1 MIKKYFSSLFEL
13 SNSASIIR
21 AIIFTSGHIF
31 IETIVI
37 SRITGARI
45 ELAGTA
51 AIVGPLISGAWY
63 WVIDR
68 WWTKRHA
75 DVEHGE
81 PGHRH

>member
-1 MIKKYFSSLFEL
+1 MKKYFPSLFEL

-21 AIIFTSGHIF
+21 AIVFTAGHIL

-51 AIVGPLISGAWY
+51 AIVGPLVSGTWY
-63 WVIDR
+63 WLIDR

-75 DVEHGE
+75 DVEHGGQ
-81 PGHRH
+81 GHRH

>member
-1 MIKKYFSSLFEL
+1 MKKFFSSLFEL
-13 SNSASIIR
+13 SYWATTIR
-21 AIIFTSGHIF
+21 ALLFTFGHIF

-37 SRITGARI
+37 SKITGARI

-75 DVEHGE
+75 DVEHGG